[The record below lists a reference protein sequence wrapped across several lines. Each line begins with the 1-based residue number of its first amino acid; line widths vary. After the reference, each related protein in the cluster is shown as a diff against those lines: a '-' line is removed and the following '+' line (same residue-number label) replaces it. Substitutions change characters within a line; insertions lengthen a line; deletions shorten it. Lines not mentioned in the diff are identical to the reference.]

1 MCVNSMIQMKNQFC
15 SKNALLQKISAFGFL
30 LPLWVLLVAQNAHPR
45 LRNCPPFALQID
57 HQNRQSTVSPS
68 IPPLLV
74 KNPIRVKAEQS
85 KLTLLSV
92 RFLKVCNI
100 LTAT

>member
-1 MCVNSMIQMKNQFC
+1 MIHLDFKKIHEKIDDFMYAFG
-15 SKNALLQKISAFGFL
+15 QKISAFEFL
-30 LPLWVLLVAQNAHPR
+30 LPLWVLLVAQNDHPR

-85 KLTLLSV
+85 
-92 RFLKVCNI
+92 R
-100 LTAT
+100 